1 MSAKKVAWA
10 AFAVVAALIL
20 AAYFVGQNPATE
32 AGADS
37 DSTAGTQDP
46 APAPSASASAPV
58 TDLGNGFSQ
67 LYPDAPQA
75 PVQPSAVQYE
85 RQEITAPAL
94 PAELDTEDAAAVT
107 RVFLTFY
114 NSRESETDTSW
125 QETVSPW
132 LVPDLAAQ
140 LPTLTNGALEGKA
153 PAAVSAV
160 EIGENVKDWGVDTPL
175 RWSRHVQVIV
185 DTQDQG
191 SYALSYRVQA
201 QLTDQGWLINTAT
214 LDSWQRVEK

>member
-1 MSAKKVAWA
+1 MSAKKAAWA
-10 AFAVVAALIL
+10 TFAVVAALIL
-20 AAYFVGQNPATE
+20 AVYFAGQNPATE

-37 DSTAGTQDP
+37 DATAGAQD
-46 APAPSASASAPV
+46 PAPSASASASE

-75 PVQPSAVQYE
+75 PVQPTAVQYE
-85 RQEITAPAL
+85 RQEITAPVV
-94 PAELDTEDAAAVT
+94 PAELDTEDVAAVT
-107 RVFLTFY
+107 RAFLTFY

-153 PAAVSAV
+153 PVAVSAV